1 VRHRYECPMRWADLD
16 MLGHV
21 NNVTYVDYLQEA
33 RVDMLRVHARSPM
46 TDPLAEGVLV
56 VSHQVTYLEPLLF
69 DHAPVYVD
77 VWVTQIRA
85 ASFTMAYEIFREGA
99 DGTRTVYLRASSVLT
114 PYLFAEA
121 CPRRLSAEER
131 TALEVYL
138 HPEDVLHP
146 HRIEVSEARQSELGH
161 YPVKVR
167 FSDVD
172 VYGHV
177 NNVKYFEYFQEG
189 RIAMMGRLREQDS
202 AAHDFHVVV
211 AQADMAFRAPMQM
224 RPEPYDLH
232 VWVARVGSKS
242 LVFDGEIVDDS
253 GEKPVVLAR
262 SRVVLV
268 FFDLATGRAA
278 TPPEEVRSALEAL
291 TGEP

>member
-1 VRHRYECPMRWADLD
+1 MRWADLD

-21 NNVTYVDYLQEA
+21 NNVVYVDYLQEA

-56 VSHQVTYLEPLLF
+56 ASHQVTYLEPLLF
-69 DHAPVYVD
+69 DRSPVYID

-85 ASFTMAYEIFREGA
+85 ASFTLAYEIYRETAA
-99 DGTRTVYLRASSVLT
+99 DEQGDPDGTPTRTVYLRASSVLT

-121 CPRRLSAEER
+121 CPRRLTDAER
-131 TALEVYL
+131 SGLEVYL

-146 HRIEVSEARQSELGH
+146 HRVEVSEARPAELGH

-189 RIAMMGRLREQDS
+189 RIAMMARMRDS
-202 AAHDFHVVV
+202 APHHDEEVHVVV
-211 AQADMAFRAPMQM
+211 AQADIVYRAPMEM

-232 VWVARVGSKS
+232 TWVARVGSKS
-242 LVFDGEIVDDS
+242 VVYDGELVDNS
-253 GEKPVVLAR
+253 GPAPIVLAR
-262 SRVVLV
+262 CRVVLV
-268 FFDLATGRAA
+268 FFDLASGRSV
-278 TPPEEVRSALEAL
+278 TPPATVRAALEAIA
-291 TGEP
+291 

>member
-1 VRHRYECPMRWADLD
+1 MRWADLD

-21 NNVTYVDYLQEA
+21 NNVVYADYLQEA

-56 VSHQVTYLEPLLF
+56 ASHQVSYLQPLLF
-69 DHAPVYVD
+69 DHDPVYVD
-77 VWVTQIRA
+77 VWVTEIRA
-85 ASFTMAYEIFREGA
+85 ASFTLAYEVYREK
-99 DGTRTVYLRASSVLT
+99 DGVRTVYLRASSLLT

-121 CPRRLSAEER
+121 CPRRLTPEEK
-131 TALEVYL
+131 AGLEVYL

-146 HRIEVSEARQSELGH
+146 HRIEVSEARPSELGH

-189 RIAMMGRLREQDS
+189 RIAMLGRLRGQDGVRQ
-202 AAHDFHVVV
+202 DLNVVV
-211 AQADMAFRAPMQM
+211 AQSDIAYRAPMEM

-232 VWVARVGSKS
+232 LWIARVGSKS
-242 LVFDGEIVDDS
+242 LVFDGEIRDAAP
-253 GEKPVVLAR
+253 GEDGSRPPVLAR

-268 FFDLATGRAA
+268 FFDLATGRSVA
-278 TPPEEVRSALEAL
+278 PPPDVRTALEAL
-291 TGEP
+291 AHA